1 MDLTKVLHELRREL
15 DYLDSAILSLER
27 LQAKAVRRR
36 GRPHHILSEL
46 PRPLRSA
53 LKRHDGKL
61 SRGQSEI

>member
-27 LQAKAVRRR
+27 LQTKTARRR
-36 GRPHHILSEL
+36 GRPHQILSEL
-46 PRPLRSA
+46 PGPVRSA

-61 SRGQSEI
+61 SRRQSDL